1 MRAPCPVF
9 SITILL
15 GAALLFGVQPLIAK
29 FLLPWFGGSPGVWT
43 TCLLF
48 FQGALVGGYA
58 YAHGTIA
65 AAPPRE
71 QRRRHLMLLAVSL
84 VVMGV
89 WIVIW
94 HSPILPPASWKPAG
108 MDAPVATLLAVLAAA
123 IGLPYLLLAATGPM
137 LQAWFTQSYPGA
149 APWRLY
155 ALSNLGSLLG
165 LIAYPLAVEPL
176 LGLRAQAIVW
186 SAAYVVYAAG
196 CWRCAHQPIAAGET
210 AHDARVA
217 DERLPRTR
225 VALWLALAACP
236 SLLLCA
242 TTNELC
248 QEVAPVPLL
257 WILPLALYLL
267 SFIVCFSG
275 ERWYSRYVWF
285 PMLAFVS
292 GWTYVV
298 LSRGIEATF
307 AAQLIAYPTL
317 LFAAAM
323 ACHGE
328 LFRRRPAPA
337 RLTAFYLTVAS
348 GGAIGSA
355 FVAILAP
362 RIFSGFFELHLGM
375 WLAGALMAGILVG
388 EHRRWIT
395 GGPPVPAIARAA
407 RLIALAI
414 PVVAVIV
421 FGRLLLTNARSANS
435 GAFFVARNFY
445 GVISVQRY
453 DEEDAQAARD
463 VLTHGRIEHGHQLRA
478 PALRDIPA
486 SYYTESSGLGLAI
499 LNHPRRA
506 AARDQSLRIGVVG
519 LGVGT
524 SAAYGLKGDVVR
536 FYEINPAVVRL
547 SLGQDR
553 IFTYIKDSPAR
564 VDVVQGDARLSLE
577 RELNEGHPQNF
588 DVLAIDAFSSDS
600 IPVHLLTREAIQV
613 YLQHLRSPSG
623 ILAVHISNRYLELEP
638 VVRGA
643 ASALGLA
650 VAVIESRPGEDKDP
664 DASAS
669 TWVLLAPNPG
679 ALAVPAIERAAMP
692 SAGARVARLWTDTY
706 SNLLSVVAWKSGME

>member
-1 MRAPCPVF
+1 MRARPVF

-29 FLLPWFGGSPGVWT
+29 FLLPWFGGTPGVWT

-58 YAHGTIA
+58 YAHRTIGA
-65 AAPPRE
+65 AAPRD
-71 QRRRHLMLLAVSL
+71 QRRRHIALVAVSL
-84 VVMGV
+84 AVMGV
-89 WIVIW
+89 WLAIW

-123 IGLPYLLLAATGPM
+123 IGLPYLILASTGPI
-137 LQAWFTQSYPGA
+137 LQTWFTQANPGTP
-149 APWRLY
+149 PWRLY
-155 ALSNLGSLLG
+155 ALSNLGSLVG
-165 LIAYPLAVEPL
+165 LLAYPLAVEPL
-176 LGLRAQAIVW
+176 LGLRAQATVW
-186 SAAYVVYAAG
+186 SAMYVVYAIG
-196 CWRCAHQPIAAGET
+196 CWQCARRPMAASAAPAG
-210 AHDARVA
+210 AAA
-217 DERLPRTR
+217 MAERLPRTR
-225 VALWLALAACP
+225 IALWLALAACP

-275 ERWYSRYVWF
+275 DRWYSRYLWF
-285 PMLAFVS
+285 PLLAFSS
-292 GWTYVV
+292 GWAYVV
-298 LSRGIEATF
+298 LSHGIEATF
-307 AAQLIAYPTL
+307 GAQLIVYPAIL
-317 LFAAAM
+317 IAAAM

-328 LFRRRPAPA
+328 LFRLRPAPG
-337 RLTAFYLTVAS
+337 RLTAFYLSVAT

-355 FVAILAP
+355 FVAIVAP
-362 RIFSGFFELHLGM
+362 RIFSGFFELHLGL
-375 WLAGALMAGILVG
+375 WLAGALMAGLLVL
-388 EHRRWIT
+388 EHRTWIA
-395 GGPPVPAIARAA
+395 GGPPVPFIARAA
-407 RLIALAI
+407 RLVALAA
-414 PVVAVIV
+414 PVVAVVI
-421 FGRLLLTNARSANS
+421 FGRLLLANARSANS

-453 DEEDAQAARD
+453 DEDDAQAARD

-478 PALRDIPA
+478 PELRHIPA

-499 LNHPRRA
+499 LNHPRRSA
-506 AARDQSLRIGVVG
+506 PADHSLRIGIVG

-524 SAAYGLKGDVVR
+524 SAAYGEKGDVVR

-547 SLGQDR
+547 SLGPEN
-553 IFTYIKDSPAR
+553 IFTYIKDSPAQ

-577 RELNEGHPQNF
+577 RELTDGHPQNF

-600 IPVHLLTREAIQV
+600 IPVHLLTREAIEV
-613 YLQHLRSPSG
+613 YLRHLRAPSG
-623 ILAVHISNRYLELEP
+623 VLAIHISNRYLELEP

-643 ASALGLA
+643 AQSLGLS
-650 VAVIESRPGEDKDP
+650 VAVVESRPGTDKDP

-669 TWVLLAPNPG
+669 TWVLLAPNAQSLG
-679 ALAVPAIERAAMP
+679 IPAIQEAATP
-692 SAGARVARLWTDTY
+692 ASTDTPIARLWTDTY
-706 SNLLSVVAWKSGME
+706 SNLLSVVAWKSKME